1 MSERSLGECD
11 ERLSPWRITLYAAS
25 GAPAGPE
32 LTAQLLVHSTVA
44 LRVLILPVTALWLAE
59 LSADRMAIRLRGAEA
74 LKRALT
80 WQTREAPA
88 GMVRRAS
95 GLLTHPPTGLRRAV
109 AAGRFG
115 LTGLALAWPAALIAR
130 LMLSSFVGLPA
141 FMLIGDSLGEA
152 ATRVLQSIAWAL
164 ADDWLILT
172 GTAALLIAWPLL
184 MRRRSADGPKPY
196 LIASLVPLALLT
208 VGLLFGTST

>member
-1 MSERSLGECD
+1 M
-11 ERLSPWRITLYAAS
+11 
-25 GAPAGPE
+25 
-32 LTAQLLVHSTVA
+32 
-44 LRVLILPVTALWLAE
+44 
-59 LSADRMAIRLRGAEA
+59 
-74 LKRALT
+74 
-80 WQTREAPA
+80 
-88 GMVRRAS
+88 
-95 GLLTHPPTGLRRAV
+95 
-109 AAGRFG
+109 
-115 LTGLALAWPAALIAR
+115 TGLALAWPAALIAR

-152 ATRVLQSIAWAL
+152 AARVLQSIAWAL